1 MKKMMRLICLT
12 VIVCVVYLALTT
24 LRGDAEPVMK
34 SVDAETDAHTDR
46 GMNSDAD
53 TDNIADQVKTIGQD
67 AIKQAD
73 AVINDVVKRADDAM
87 DNAVEQADKALA
99 DAVDSAAE
107 GAKKGFIESLKES
120 AGEFWEKL
128 FP

>member
-34 SVDAETDAHTDR
+34 SVDAETDADTDR

-67 AIKQAD
+67 AVKQAD
-73 AVINDVVKRADDAM
+73 VVINDVVKRADDAL

-120 AGEFWEKL
+120 VGEFWEKL